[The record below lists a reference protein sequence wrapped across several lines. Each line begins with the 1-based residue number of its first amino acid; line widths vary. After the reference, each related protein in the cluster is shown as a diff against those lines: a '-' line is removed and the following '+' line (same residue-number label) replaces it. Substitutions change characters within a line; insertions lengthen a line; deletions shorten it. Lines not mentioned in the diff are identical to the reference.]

1 MELWVSMVFRRE
13 FAEFAFL
20 CVRALLCY
28 TMPPRWSRLK
38 RTRGRKRK
46 NENIDCEYLKG
57 VTSPEGSLSESL
69 PEVCFIGRSNVGK
82 SSMINK
88 LVTHKVAKTSST
100 PGATRIINLYKVS
113 YEFMG
118 GKKSIIFSDFP
129 GFGYAKVSRET
140 YGGWQEMIE
149 TYISQNDRIE
159 KLIWVYDV
167 RRDIDDLTRRSLTG
181 YSPCSLDFTLVLTK
195 IDKETRN
202 NVMNKKRLFSGY
214 FGESRVFT
222 FSAKD
227 GYGRKELLSHIFGS
241 NE

>member
-1 MELWVSMVFRRE
+1 MKILT
-13 FAEFAFL
+13 AQ
-20 CVRALLCY
+20 
-28 TMPPRWSRLK
+28 
-38 RTRGRKRK
+38 
-46 NENIDCEYLKG
+46 YLKG

-100 PGATRIINLYKVS
+100 PGATRIINLYKIS
-113 YEFMG
+113 YEFLG
-118 GKKSIIFSDFP
+118 GRRSIIFSDFP

-149 TYISQNDRIE
+149 TYISQNSRIE

-167 RRDIDDLTRRSLTG
+167 RRNIDELDKALIDWIFSLR
-181 YSPCSLDFTLVLTK
+181 LDFTLVLTK